1 VKIFLSIVLTFVIM
15 NVGTFVAYGGAS
27 AIFGL
32 QPPNEGSPAQF
43 MLSVLVVKVGMALA
57 FVLLFAPARAFW
69 IGSWFR
75 YAFVWWLMFAIVEIG
90 QAIAPNYSIMDAG
103 AGIVAEAIY
112 FPASAFV
119 TARLLREQV
128 DQRSSA

>member
-1 VKIFLSIVLTFVIM
+1 MKVFLSIVLTFIIM

-32 QPPNEGSPAQF
+32 QPPTDGSPTQF

-69 IGSWFR
+69 IGSWLG
-75 YAFVWWLMFAIVEIG
+75 YTFVWWLMFAIVEIG

-128 DQRSSA
+128 AQRSSA

>member
-1 VKIFLSIVLTFVIM
+1 MKVFLSIVLTFVIM
-15 NVGTFVAYGGAS
+15 NVGTCVAYGGAS
-27 AIFGL
+27 AILGL
-32 QPPNEGSPAQF
+32 QPPEDGSPAQF

-57 FVLLFAPARAFW
+57 FVLLFVPARAFW

-90 QAIAPNYSIMDAG
+90 QAIAPNYSVMDAG

-112 FPASAFV
+112 FPLSAFV
-119 TARLLREQV
+119 TARLLRKKGA
-128 DQRSSA
+128 QRASA